1 MSEQGMDDRDIRATI
16 SRLVEEEHQLRQG
29 KVDEAERR
37 KLTEIEE
44 HLDQAWDLLRQ
55 RQALREAA
63 GDPTQAHERPTGYVA
78 VHMFAGMPWEPY
90 FRAVEAIMDE
100 YDGRPHWGKRHFQTA
115 ETLRPRYPRWEE
127 WQAVRARLDPDGR
140 FSNAYSDRV
149 IGTVSNVRVE
159 R

>member
-29 KVDEAERR
+29 EVDDADRR

-63 GDPTQAHERPTGYVA
+63 DDPAKANERPTG
-78 VHMFAGMPWEPY
+78 E
-90 FRAVEAIMDE
+90 VEG
-100 YDGRPHWGKRHFQTA
+100 YLQ
-115 ETLRPRYPRWEE
+115 
-127 WQAVRARLDPDGR
+127 
-140 FSNAYSDRV
+140 
-149 IGTVSNVRVE
+149 
-159 R
+159 

>member
-55 RQALREAA
+55 RQALRDAA
-63 GDPTQAHERPTGYVA
+63 GDPAQANERPTG
-78 VHMFAGMPWEPY
+78 E
-90 FRAVEAIMDE
+90 VEG
-100 YDGRPHWGKRHFQTA
+100 YLQ
-115 ETLRPRYPRWEE
+115 
-127 WQAVRARLDPDGR
+127 
-140 FSNAYSDRV
+140 
-149 IGTVSNVRVE
+149 
-159 R
+159 

>member
-29 KVDEAERR
+29 EVDDADRR

-63 GDPTQAHERPTGYVA
+63 GDPSKASERPTG
-78 VHMFAGMPWEPY
+78 E
-90 FRAVEAIMDE
+90 VEG
-100 YDGRPHWGKRHFQTA
+100 YLQ
-115 ETLRPRYPRWEE
+115 
-127 WQAVRARLDPDGR
+127 
-140 FSNAYSDRV
+140 
-149 IGTVSNVRVE
+149 
-159 R
+159 

>member
-55 RQALREAA
+55 RQALRDAA
-63 GDPTQAHERPTGYVA
+63 GDPKRAHERPTG
-78 VHMFAGMPWEPY
+78 E
-90 FRAVEAIMDE
+90 VEG
-100 YDGRPHWGKRHFQTA
+100 YLQ
-115 ETLRPRYPRWEE
+115 
-127 WQAVRARLDPDGR
+127 
-140 FSNAYSDRV
+140 
-149 IGTVSNVRVE
+149 
-159 R
+159 

>member
-55 RQALREAA
+55 R
-63 GDPTQAHERPTGYVA
+63 
-78 VHMFAGMPWEPY
+78 
-90 FRAVEAIMDE
+90 
-100 YDGRPHWGKRHFQTA
+100 
-115 ETLRPRYPRWEE
+115 
-127 WQAVRARLDPDGR
+127 RARREFGADPDEAHVR
-140 FSNAYSDRV
+140 DA
-149 IGTVSNVRVE
+149 NVVE
-159 R
+159 HYQQ

>member
-29 KVDEAERR
+29 EVDDADRR

-63 GDPTQAHERPTGYVA
+63 DDPSKANERPTG
-78 VHMFAGMPWEPY
+78 E
-90 FRAVEAIMDE
+90 VEG
-100 YDGRPHWGKRHFQTA
+100 YLQ
-115 ETLRPRYPRWEE
+115 
-127 WQAVRARLDPDGR
+127 
-140 FSNAYSDRV
+140 
-149 IGTVSNVRVE
+149 
-159 R
+159 

>member
-29 KVDEAERR
+29 EVDEADRR

-63 GDPTQAHERPTGYVA
+63 DDPSKANERPTG
-78 VHMFAGMPWEPY
+78 E
-90 FRAVEAIMDE
+90 VEG
-100 YDGRPHWGKRHFQTA
+100 YLQ
-115 ETLRPRYPRWEE
+115 
-127 WQAVRARLDPDGR
+127 
-140 FSNAYSDRV
+140 
-149 IGTVSNVRVE
+149 
-159 R
+159 